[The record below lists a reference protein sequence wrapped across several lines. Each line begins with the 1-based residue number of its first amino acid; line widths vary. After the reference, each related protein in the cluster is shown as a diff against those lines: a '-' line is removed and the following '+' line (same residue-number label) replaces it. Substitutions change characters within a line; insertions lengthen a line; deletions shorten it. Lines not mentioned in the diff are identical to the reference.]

1 MLTYGD
7 GVADVNIKALL
18 QYHKQNGKKATM
30 TAIQPAG
37 RFGALDIGT
46 NLVNEFVEKPAGD
59 GHWINGGFMI
69 CEPNV
74 LELIENDETI
84 FEQFPLQSLAKQGEL
99 TAYKHDSFWQ
109 CMDTLRDKLYLNELW
124 EHEAAKWKVWE

>member
-1 MLTYGD
+1 M
-7 GVADVNIKALL
+7 V
-18 QYHKQNGKKATM
+18 
-30 TAIQPAG
+30 
-37 RFGALDIGT
+37 
-46 NLVNEFVEKPAGD
+46 
-59 GHWINGGFMI
+59 

-74 LELIENDETI
+74 LDLIENDETV

-124 EHEAAKWKVWE
+124 EHKTAKWKVWE